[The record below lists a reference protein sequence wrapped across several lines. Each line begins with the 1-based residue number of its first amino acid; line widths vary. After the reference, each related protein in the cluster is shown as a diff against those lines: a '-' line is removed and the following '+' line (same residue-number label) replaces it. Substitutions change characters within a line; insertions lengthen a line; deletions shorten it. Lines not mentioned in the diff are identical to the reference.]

1 MCGIT
6 GFWSFT
12 EQLSGLSLDRIVQE
26 MADQLTS
33 RGPDSSGAWWEK
45 EAHLAFGHRRL
56 AIVDLSATG
65 HQPMTSA
72 SGRFVM
78 TYNGEIYNA
87 PELHEN
93 LVEKG
98 YSFRGTSDTEVILA
112 ACEAYGVEDAVKQLI
127 GMFAFALWD
136 ARDRKLHLVRDRLG
150 VKPLYWGLHQQTLF
164 FGSQLKSFRPHPLW
178 RPELNR
184 DILPNFFRFC
194 YIPGPSSIYKGI
206 QKLTPGCIATIEGK
220 NKITVKPYWSME
232 EAIRQGRIQQ
242 PDRSPL
248 EWVDQLDALLKDAVK
263 RCMVSD
269 VPIGA
274 FLSGGIDSST
284 VVALMQAQSSSPVQ
298 TFSIGFEEES
308 YNEAPHAT
316 AVARHLGTRH
326 HELYLRS
333 SEALEIIPTIPEWCD
348 EPFADS
354 SQIPAFLVSRLAQK
368 HLKVCLSGD
377 GGDELFAG
385 YARYFQANRFWDR
398 LSPIPLTLRKMAAV
412 GIKSLSVAQWDVLN
426 GLIPG
431 GRTRPFI
438 GDKAHKLASLL
449 TCPDRKALYLNLI
462 SLWDNPASLVV
473 DRKKSAESLPSPW
486 LADADRSGNAFIEEM
501 QYIDSLTYLPDDIL
515 SKVDYASMAV
525 SLESRVPLLD
535 HRVVEFAWS
544 IPLAL
549 KLKHP
554 EGKWIL
560 RQVLKKYV
568 PESLT
573 ERPKM
578 GFGVPIDQWL
588 RGPLRPWAEELLSE
602 PSLKNAGL
610 NVNPIRQRWEEH
622 QSGIR
627 NWHYSL
633 WPVLMFQA
641 WYQSVEKY

>member
-12 EQLSGLSLDRIVQE
+12 ERLSGFSFDRIVQE

-33 RGPDSSGAWWEK
+33 RGPDSSGTWWEK

-56 AIVDLSATG
+56 AIMDLSATG
-65 HQPMTSA
+65 HQPMTSI
-72 SGRFVM
+72 SGRFVV

-93 LVEKG
+93 LVAKG

-184 DILPNFFRFC
+184 DILPSFFRYG

-206 QKLTPGCIATIEGK
+206 QKLMPGCIATIEGK
-220 NKITVKPYWSME
+220 DKITVKPYWSVE

-284 VVALMQAQSSSPVQ
+284 VVALMQAQSASPVQ

-308 YNEAPHAT
+308 YNEAPHARG
-316 AVARHLGTRH
+316 VARHLGTHH
-326 HELYLRS
+326 HEVYLRS

-354 SQIPAFLVSRLAQK
+354 SQIPTFLVSRLAQK

-412 GIKSLSVAQWDVLN
+412 GIKSLSAAQWDVLN

-431 GRTRPFI
+431 GRTRPFT

-462 SLWDNPASLVV
+462 SLWDNPASLVA
-473 DRKKSAESLPSPW
+473 DRKEPAASLPSPW

-549 KLKHP
+549 KLKRP

-641 WYQSVEKY
+641 WYQSVEGC